1 MLELVV
7 YVTRQYERNMNT
19 KKRADID
26 FLKTI
31 AIIAVILYHFFDI
44 QKASSK
50 NFNFSLF
57 DGGFLGVD
65 IFLVVSGFLITGS
78 IVSKLY
84 SSEFSILEFYK
95 RRLSR
100 IYPPLITLCLFVAF
114 FGYFLLLPDLYKEA
128 VVETVNALIGIA
140 NFRFANSGGYFSLAT
155 VDKALLHTWY
165 IALTI
170 QFYILIPIILVT
182 FKTLFKNKFRYAVL
196 ILTISLICIAP
207 KFCVEGKGYLL
218 TQCRIWEMFVGAS
231 LFLFKDDL
239 NSFLVREN
247 RKISAFYFY
256 AGIIATIVSILTV
269 RLNYGEYY
277 VHTSAFTVVAT
288 CIVLFSNYQNSFILN
303 RYTTLLGKTS
313 YSLYLWHWPVFVFAF
328 QCNTGL
334 SVMSVGVIALI
345 LIATTF
351 CSYKTLE
358 TKKVSAIFSLL
369 CVLLIAACYVYVKKA
384 DGTNYLQNYMI
395 ETQKSSFT
403 EKHKNT
409 DSIYF
414 SKNNFSIDKIVASNE
429 EEPKRFIIGDSHTGQ
444 YKSFYLNDYNNSIY
458 FSSIA
463 ATMAFGEISAN
474 YKTVLPPPLN
484 IYPVNRV
491 TFFEFYKKM
500 LDTLIPGSKVILAC
514 NWHVHYEIFIRENNL
529 KKDTENYKKY
539 IEAVVADLDS
549 QIKKH
554 NDLKFYIIG
563 QGAYISRKDL
573 QCTKL
578 DLKDSFLRHVI
589 SQGNCKTFTDD
600 IEDKTLMM
608 NSALKK
614 YADIH
619 SNVTFIDRNIPL
631 RQENNQILG
640 YDDNHYPIY
649 NDDHH
654 YTFVG
659 SKIVAKYIMNIVDE
673 E

>member
-1 MLELVV
+1 
-7 YVTRQYERNMNT
+7 MN
-19 KKRADID
+19 KIRADID

-31 AIIAVILYHFFDI
+31 AIIAVVLYHFFDI

-50 NFNFSLF
+50 NFEFSIF

-78 IVSKLY
+78 IITKL
-84 SSEFSILEFYK
+84 SDSNFSILDFYK
-95 RRLSR
+95 RRLTR
-100 IYPPLITLCLFVAF
+100 IYPPLIVLCLFVIV

-128 VVETVNALIGIA
+128 VIETVNALIGIA

-165 IALTI
+165 IAITL
-170 QFYILIPIILVT
+170 QFYILIPVILVSL
-182 FKTLFKNKFRYAVL
+182 KALFKDKFRYAVL
-196 ILTISLICIAP
+196 ILTISLICLAP

-231 LFLFKDDL
+231 MFLFKDDL
-239 NSFLVREN
+239 SSFLVRGN
-247 RKISAFYFY
+247 NKISALWFYI
-256 AGIIATIVSILTV
+256 GITASIISILCV
-269 RLNYGEYY
+269 RLTYGEYY
-277 VHTSAFTVVAT
+277 IHTSAFTVIAT
-288 CIVLFSNYQNSFILN
+288 CIVLLSNYQKSFILN
-303 RYTTLLGKTS
+303 KYTTVLGKSS
-313 YSLYLWHWPVFVFAF
+313 YSLYLWHWPIFVFAF
-328 QCNTGL
+328 QCNIDL
-334 SVMSVGVIALI
+334 SVMSVTVIALI
-345 LIATTF
+345 LITTTF
-351 CSYKTLE
+351 CSYKRLE
-358 TKKVSAIFSLL
+358 TIKVSPIFSLL
-369 CVLLIAACYVYVKKA
+369 CIVLIAASYVYVKKV
-384 DGTNYLQNYMI
+384 DGSNYLQKYMI
-395 ETQKSSFT
+395 ETQKSPYT

-409 DSIYF
+409 DSIYY
-414 SKNNFSIDKIVASNE
+414 SKNNYIINKIVSANE
-429 EEPKRFIIGDSHTGQ
+429 DEPERFIIGDSHTGQ
-444 YKSFYLNDYNNSIY
+444 YKSFYLNEYDKSIY

-484 IYPVNRV
+484 VYPINRI

-500 LDTLIPGSKVILAC
+500 LDSLKPGSKAILAC

-529 KKDTENYKKY
+529 KKSTENYMKY
-539 IEAVVADLDS
+539 IEAVVADIDS
-549 QIKKH
+549 QIQKH
-554 NDLKFYIIG
+554 KDLKFYIVG

-578 DLKDSFLRHVI
+578 DLGNSFLKHII
-589 SQGNCKTFTDD
+589 SQGNCKTFADD
-600 IEDKTLMM
+600 IEDKTRMM
-608 NSALKK
+608 NLALKK
-614 YADIH
+614 YAESQ

-631 RQENNQILG
+631 RQKDNRILG

-659 SKIVAKYIMNIVDE
+659 SKIVAKYIMSIVDE

>member
-1 MLELVV
+1 MS
-7 YVTRQYERNMNT
+7 T
-19 KKRADID
+19 KKRYDID
-26 FLKTI
+26 LLKSI
-31 AIIAVILYHFFDI
+31 AIIAVVLYHFFDI

-50 NFNFSLF
+50 SFNISLF

-84 SSEFSILEFYK
+84 SSEFSIFDFYK
-95 RRLSR
+95 KRLSR
-100 IYPPLITLCLFVAF
+100 IYPPLITLCLFVIF

-128 VVETVNALIGIA
+128 VIETVNALIGIA

-155 VDKALLHTWY
+155 VDKTLLHTWY
-165 IALTI
+165 IAITI
-170 QFYILIPIILVT
+170 QFYILIPIILVIL
-182 FKTLFKNKFRYAVL
+182 KTLFKDKFKYAVL
-196 ILTISLICIAP
+196 LLTISLICLAP

-239 NSFLVREN
+239 YSVLVKEN
-247 RKISAFYFY
+247 NKLSAFLFY
-256 AGIIATIVSILTV
+256 VGIIATIVSILTV
-269 RLNYGEYY
+269 RLAYGEYY
-277 VHTSAFTVVAT
+277 VHTSAFTVIAT
-288 CIVLFSNYQNSFILN
+288 CIVLLANHQNSFMLN
-303 RYTTLLGKTS
+303 GYTTLLGKSS
-313 YSLYLWHWPVFVFAF
+313 YSLYLWHWPIFVFAF
-328 QCNTGL
+328 QCNVGL
-334 SVMSVGVIALI
+334 SVISICVLALI
-345 LIATTF
+345 LITATSE
-351 CSYKTLE
+351 SYRLLE
-358 TKKVSAIFSLL
+358 RKKFSALFSLICVIFIAISYVYIKKV
-369 CVLLIAACYVYVKKA
+369 
-384 DGTNYLQNYMI
+384 DGTNYLQKYMI
-395 ETQKSSFT
+395 ETQKSPFT
-403 EKHKNT
+403 PKYKNKE
-409 DSIYF
+409 SIYY
-414 SKNNFSIDKIVASNE
+414 SKNGFSISKIMAGD
-429 EEPKRFIIGDSHTGQ
+429 EEPQRFIIGDSHTGQ

-578 DLKDSFLRHVI
+578 DLKDSFLKHVI